1 MLAAIFGLG
10 PVELIIIIVVVIVL
24 FIPTLLPKIVRSVSE
39 TISAIRQSESSE
51 DDDSEE

>member
-1 MLAAIFGLG
+1 MLAAILGLG

-24 FIPTLLPKIVRSVSE
+24 FIPTLLPRIIRSVSE
-39 TISAIRQSESSE
+39 TVSAIRQSVPSE